1 MAKSI
6 KLKNDF
12 YWDSKSI
19 MHNKKLLSEL
29 LEDTNWQD
37 AEILHGEAHPSSFYK
52 CQYRKIGNLV
62 VLKGAILNVT
72 KTAES
77 LFQLPERI

>member
-1 MAKSI
+1 
-6 KLKNDF
+6 
-12 YWDSKSI
+12 